1 MKKGYFKKRFVKLLA
16 LTLTMVLLAMVMSAC
31 GGKKEASTS
40 AKEVKLGG
48 IFDLTGG
55 TGDVGGPFAAGA
67 KAYVEWINSKGGV
80 NGNQVKLIDID
91 YAYQIDRAVEAYN
104 KLVSQEKVPAILGW
118 GTGDTEKMVAFVSR
132 DKIPYMSASYSE
144 NLLTIND
151 HPYNYLVAASYSD
164 QAKVA
169 LKWIKDNSKN
179 PKVALIYN
187 DTAFGWSHVAD
198 TKNFAAEIGVSIV
211 DEQIVDLKAL
221 DATSQLL
228 NMNKKGVT
236 HAIIQQTS
244 NATATI
250 LKDAKKLGLKT
261 QFIGLN
267 WTADEISL
275 SLAKD
280 AAEGFI
286 GVIPFAF
293 PNDSVPGMKDVEE
306 AFAKQG
312 KKLSDLTQK
321 HVQGFVSAMVMLEG
335 YKRAGDNLT
344 GEGIAKGLESLQNF
358 ETGGLCAPVSFS
370 KESHRG
376 SERVKLAQVK
386 DGKWV
391 SISDWISYK

>member
-1 MKKGYFKKRFVKLLA
+1 MTRTVKLVAALLVMALA
-16 LTLTMVLLAMVMSAC
+16 AFLAAGC
-31 GGKKEASTS
+31 GSKEATTKEEV
-40 AKEVKLGG
+40 KEVKLGG

-55 TGDVGGPFAAGA
+55 TGDVGVPYAAGV
-67 KAYVEWINSKGGV
+67 KAYVDWINSKGGI
-80 NGNQVKLIDID
+80 NGRQVDLIGID

-104 KLVSQEKVPAILGW
+104 KLTGQDKVPAILGW
-118 GTGDTEKMVAFVSR
+118 GTGDTEKMVAFISR

-144 NLLTIND
+144 NLLRIED
-151 HPYNYLVAASYSD
+151 HPYNFLIAASYSD

-169 LKWIKDNSKN
+169 LKWIKENYKGT
-179 PKVALIYN
+179 PKVALIFN
-187 DTAFGWSHVAD
+187 DTGFGRSPVDDA
-198 TKNFAAEIGVSIV
+198 KKFAAEIGVDIV

-236 HAIIQQTS
+236 HAIIQETS
-244 NATATI
+244 NATSTI

-267 WTADEISL
+267 WAADEICL
-275 SLAKD
+275 GLAKE
-280 AAEGFI
+280 AAEGYI

-293 PNDSVPGMKDVEE
+293 PYEDVPGMKNVEE

-312 KKLSDLTQK
+312 KKLNELTQK
-321 HVQGFVSAMVMLEG
+321 HVQGFVSTMVILEG

-344 GEGIAKGLESLQNF
+344 GEGIAKALEGIQNF
-358 ETGGLCAPVSFS
+358 DTGGLCAPVGFS

-376 SERVKLAQVK
+376 SAKVKLAQVK
-386 DGKWV
+386 NGKWEP
-391 SISDWISYK
+391 ITGWISYK